1 MPKACDV
8 LVIGGGVVGLA
19 AAAGMAARGF
29 NTAVMDAGPLKVTL
43 NNKNLPNS
51 RGLTAGSSQ
60 FAEPLD
66 PAVKPREFEENT
78 KNTRVYAI
86 NGASQALL
94 TRLGVWELLAP
105 EIISPYRGMRVWDA
119 TNNAEIT
126 FDARDAAKAQLGVIL
141 EEAPLRA
148 ALLERVQALGGQLI
162 PNTRVTACVEEAA
175 GMCVTSED
183 GISVHA
189 KLLMVADGANSSTRE
204 LLGVSLTTW
213 PYDHEALVATV
224 QTEKPHQA
232 TAYQVF
238 TPDGPLAFLPLTD
251 PHQCSIV
258 WSQPPERTQASMARE
273 QGDFEAALTQAFEHK
288 LGVVK
293 LRSTRFSFPLHMR
306 HVQQYSGSKWL
317 LMGDAAH
324 TIHPLAGLG
333 LNVGLAD
340 LTSWLALLDER
351 GRGAW
356 SERLLAAYQRERKHE
371 VWSVIA
377 LMQSIKAMFGASI
390 APIGV
395 LRGLGMRAL
404 NCFSPLK
411 RMLVA
416 YASGD

>member
-1 MPKACDV
+1 MPKSCDV
-8 LVIGGGVVGLA
+8 LVVGGGVVGLSA
-19 AAAGMAARGF
+19 AAAMAARGF
-29 NTAVMDAGPLKVTL
+29 KTAVMDAGPLKILST
-43 NNKNLPNS
+43 
-51 RGLTAGSSQ
+51 
-60 FAEPLD
+60 D
-66 PAVKPREFEENT
+66 

-94 TRLGVWELLAP
+94 TRLGVWELLDP
-105 EIISPYRGMRVWDA
+105 KIISPYRGMHVWDA
-119 TNNAEIT
+119 SNQAEIT

-141 EEAPLRA
+141 EETPLRA
-148 ALLERVQALGGQLI
+148 ALLKRIEALGGQLI

-175 GMCVTSED
+175 GMCVTGED
-183 GISVHA
+183 GSSWNA

-204 LLGVSLTTW
+204 LLGVSITTW

-238 TPDGPLAFLPLTD
+238 TPDGPLAFLPLSD

-258 WSQPPERTQASMARE
+258 WSQQPERTQALMALE
-273 QGDFEAALTQAFEHK
+273 QDKFEAALTQAFENK
-288 LGVVK
+288 LGAVTLK
-293 LRSTRFSFPLHMR
+293 STRFSFPLHMR
-306 HVQQYSGSKWL
+306 HVKQYSASKWL

-340 LTSWLALLDER
+340 LTAWLALLDKQE
-351 GRGAW
+351 RGAW
-356 SERLLAAYQRERKHE
+356 SERLLATYQRERKHE

-377 LMQSIKAMFGASI
+377 LMQSIKTMFGASP
-390 APIGV
+390 APVGA

-404 NCFSPLK
+404 NRLSPLK
-411 RMLVA
+411 RMLVD
-416 YASGD
+416 YASGE

>member
-1 MPKACDV
+1 MSPSVDV
-8 LVIGGGVVGLA
+8 LVVGGGVVGLA
-19 AAAGMAARGF
+19 AAVGMMLRGF
-29 NTAVMDAGPLKVTL
+29 NTAVMDAGPLEVTSV
-43 NNKNLPNS
+43 NKNI
-51 RGLTAGSSQ
+51 
-60 FAEPLD
+60 
-66 PAVKPREFEENT
+66 
-78 KNTRVYAI
+78 RVYAI

-94 TRLGVWELLAP
+94 TRLGVWEELAP
-105 EIISPYRGMRVWDA
+105 DIISPYRGMHVWDA
-119 TNNAEIT
+119 TNHAEIT

-148 ALLERVQALGGQLI
+148 ALLERVEALGGQLI

-175 GMCVTSED
+175 GMCVTGED
-183 GISVHA
+183 GTSWQA

-224 QTEKPHQA
+224 QTEKSHQEI
-232 TAYQVF
+232 AYQVF
-238 TPDGPLAFLPLTD
+238 TSDGPLAFLPLPD

-258 WSQPPERTQASMARE
+258 WSQSPERTQALMALE
-273 QGDFEAALTQAFEHK
+273 PEAFEAVLTQAFEHK
-288 LGVVK
+288 LGAVK
-293 LRSTRFSFPLHMR
+293 LQSTRFSFPLHMR
-306 HVQQYSGSKWL
+306 HVQQYSGSRWL

-340 LTSWLALLDER
+340 LTSWLRLLD
-351 GRGAW
+351 GQGAW
-356 SERLLAAYQRERKHE
+356 SRRLLAAYQRERKHE

-377 LMQSIKAMFGASI
+377 LMQSMKTMFGASS

-404 NCFSPLK
+404 NHFSPLK
-411 RMLVA
+411 RMLIE

>member
-1 MPKACDV
+1 MPKISRSFDV
-8 LVIGGGVVGLA
+8 LVVGGGVVGLA

-29 NTAVMDAGPLKVTL
+29 KTAVMDAGPLKIT
-43 NNKNLPNS
+43 P
-51 RGLTAGSSQ
+51 
-60 FAEPLD
+60 D
-66 PAVKPREFEENT
+66 T

-94 TRLGVWELLAP
+94 ARLGVWGLLAP
-105 EIISPYRGMRVWDA
+105 EIISPYRGMHVWDA
-119 TNNAEIT
+119 SNHAEMT
-126 FDARDAAKAQLGVIL
+126 FDARDAVKAQLGVIL

-148 ALLERVQALGGQLI
+148 ALLKRVKTLGAQLI
-162 PNTRVTACVEEAA
+162 PNTRVTACVEEAKN
-175 GMCVTSED
+175 MCVTGED
-183 GISVHA
+183 GSSWNA
-189 KLLMVADGANSSTRE
+189 KLLMVADGANSSTRA
-204 LLGVSLTTW
+204 LLGVSITTW

-232 TAYQVF
+232 IAYQVF
-238 TPDGPLAFLPLTD
+238 TSDGPLAFLPLSD

-258 WSQPPERTQASMARE
+258 WSQSPERTQVLMALE
-273 QGDFEAALTQAFEHK
+273 QEDFEAALTLAFENK
-288 LGVVK
+288 LGAVK
-293 LRSTRFSFPLHMR
+293 LESKRVSFPLHMR
-306 HVQQYSGSKWL
+306 HVQQYSGSNWL

-340 LTSWLALLDER
+340 LTSWLALLDEQ

-356 SERLLAAYQRERKHE
+356 SERLLTAYQRERKHD

-377 LMQSIKAMFGASI
+377 LMQSIKAMFGASL

-404 NCFSPLK
+404 NRFSPLK
-411 RMLVA
+411 RMLVE
-416 YASGD
+416 YASGTKK

>member
-1 MPKACDV
+1 MLMLKAVDV
-8 LVIGGGVVGLA
+8 LVVGGGVVGLA
-19 AAAGMAARGF
+19 AAAGMASRGF
-29 NTAVMDAGPLKVTL
+29 KTAVIDAGSLKI
-43 NNKNLPNS
+43 S
-51 RGLTAGSSQ
+51 
-60 FAEPLD
+60 
-66 PAVKPREFEENT
+66 PAN

-94 TRLGVWELLAP
+94 TQLGVWESLDP
-105 EIISPYRGMRVWDA
+105 NIISPYRGMHVWDA
-119 TNNAEIT
+119 TNHADIT

-141 EEAPLRA
+141 EENPLRV
-148 ALLERVQALGGQLI
+148 ALLKRAEALGVQLI
-162 PNTRVTACVEEAA
+162 PNTRVTACTEEAT
-175 GMCVTSED
+175 GMCITSAEGD
-183 GISVHA
+183 SWRA
-189 KLLMVADGANSSTRE
+189 NLLMIADGANSNTRE
-204 LLGVSLTTW
+204 LLGVSITTW

-224 QTEKPHQA
+224 QTAKPHQA

-238 TPDGPLAFLPLTD
+238 TPNGPLAFLPLSN

-258 WSQPPERTQASMARE
+258 WSQPPEKTQALMALE
-273 QGDFEAALTQAFEHK
+273 PEDFDAALTKAFEHK
-288 LGVVK
+288 LGEVK
-293 LRSTRFSFPLHMR
+293 LQSTRISFPLHMR

-340 LTSWLALLDER
+340 LTSWLALLDQQR
-351 GRGAW
+351 DGAW
-356 SERLLAAYQRERKHE
+356 SARVLAAYQRERKSE

-377 LMQSIKAMFGASI
+377 LMQSIKAMFGASP

-404 NCFSPLK
+404 NRCSPLK
-411 RMLVA
+411 RMLAA